1 MAGSHAGARLAAVA
15 AVVVLSLVAVPAAA
29 QKVTARDARGD
40 MIRVQEGGSDPRP
53 APRAMI
59 GDVERTSF
67 RYLDRRVVVRT
78 ELAALQRTGRRL
90 TVWVDVQNGA
100 RRTWFVGVQ
109 ATGRDRN
116 GHTIFITA
124 RGRDVRCGGVRHRV
138 DYADDVVRVSVP
150 TRCLGRPHVV
160 RFRLATEHVRRSWA
174 YAWLD
179 NGLAVATGDRQWT
192 RWLSRG

>member
-90 TVWVDVQNGA
+90 TVW
-100 RRTWFVGVQ
+100 FVGVE
-109 ATGRDRN
+109 ATRRDRN
-116 GHTIFITA
+116 GHVIFITAA